1 MYIYRDQYFYRNQ
14 IEELQKTV
22 PKIDYLDIGSRGGVG
37 GWLKIIEKNL
47 NTINKFEAEDG
58 AAVFN
63 KKIDGINFFLTKEP
77 SQSSLFEPNKKLS
90 IYEGESS
97 RLDFQNKTINT
108 ITLDSLFL
116 KKNIDLIKIDTQG
129 SEYEVIEGGL
139 NFIKQNKP
147 LLFLETWNFEYYK
160 NIKLFDQVIT
170 LLRTVDYE
178 LYGLDL
184 AASHRI
190 DFKKFFKSN
199 FGEKRSTGF
208 NMFMAPNLEDIKK
221 LDTEKRIK
229 ISFIFFVHDLLSHAY
244 YLIDDIK
251 DSEFKTQMEL
261 LIKSRIKYKKFYDL
275 KRMFDYTKLKIFGI
289 NKNFFKLT

>member
-1 MYIYRDQYFYRNQ
+1 MAEYSF
-14 IEELQKTV
+14 QK
-22 PKIDYLDIGSRGGVG
+22 PAL
-37 GWLKIIEKNL
+37 W
-47 NTINKFEAEDG
+47 
-58 AAVFN
+58 
-63 KKIDGINFFLTKEP
+63 
-77 SQSSLFEPNKKLS
+77 LS
-90 IYEGESS
+90 IYEGQSS
-97 RLDFQNKTINT
+97 RLDFQNKTTNT
-108 ITLDSLFL
+108 NTLDNLFL

-160 NIKLFDQVIT
+160 NIKLFDQVIA
-170 LLRTVDYE
+170 LLRTVNYE

-184 AASHRI
+184 AARHRI
-190 DFKKFFKSN
+190 DFRKIFKSN
-199 FGEKRSTGF
+199 FGEQRSVGF
-208 NMFMAPNLEDIKK
+208 NMFVAPNLDDIKK

-251 DSEFKTQMEL
+251 NSEFKTQMEV

-275 KRMFDYTKLKIFGI
+275 KRMFDYIKFKIFGI